1 MSEVTPQGLRFG
13 FEGYIVHQRKMVR
26 KKQTAHDL
34 AIFPWKST
42 VRKQLQQEDKKKKQ
56 NTSTK
61 SNRTKCIL
69 CYRARK
75 AKLKT
80 FKNFSTCRSYM
91 HQVPSAEQNM
101 SSEQY
106 QQEAEEDHSVHAS
119 PCKTTYIYHTYIYTY
134 IHIYIHIYHIY
145 IYIYIYMYI
154 YIYKRVP

>member
-61 SNRTKCIL
+61 SNRTKYIL

-91 HQVPSAEQNM
+91 RQVPSAEQKH
-101 SSEQY
+101 EQRTISTGSRRRSFRACLSM
-106 QQEAEEDHSVHAS
+106 QNNIHIS
-119 PCKTTYIYHTYIYTY
+119 YIYTYIYTY
-134 IHIYIHIYHIY
+134 IHIYHIY
-145 IYIYIYMYI
+145 IYVYI
-154 YIYKRVP
+154 YI